1 MTSAPLPP
9 GARARPARLADW
21 LLTGLK
27 LAVRHYPAL
36 LIISLLADLP
46 LSLIRAWALGVDDEV
61 VSFLAGMPAIAV
73 ITPLAK
79 AAAIVAIDRWE
90 RGETGALHS
99 AFGALGRRFPILLAA
114 SLLWTIAVFA
124 GAVLLILPGLILLV
138 LGQCLM
144 GAIILEERSLRD
156 AARRSFAL
164 VRPRF
169 LSVLALFIILQVS
182 VGVASS
188 LLEPLLGHALSGW
201 PLDLLVSAL
210 LSPFALAPLAVL
222 FLHSRAEDE
231 AWAAWSLR

>member
-1 MTSAPLPP
+1 MMSAPLLP
-9 GARARPARLADW
+9 GAHPRAAPLVDW

-27 LAVRHYPAL
+27 LALRHFPAL
-36 LIISLLADLP
+36 VVISLVADLP
-46 LSLIRAWALGVDDEV
+46 LSLIRAWADGVDNGV
-61 VSFLAGMPAIAV
+61 TSFLAGMPAIAV

-90 RGETGALHS
+90 RGETGALHA
-99 AFGALGRRFPILLAA
+99 AFRALGRRFPILLAA

-124 GAVLLILPGLILLV
+124 GAVLLIVPGVILLV

-144 GAIILEERSLRD
+144 GAVILEERSLRD
-156 AARRSFAL
+156 AAQRSLAL

-188 LLEPLLGHALSGW
+188 LLEPLLGHTLSGW
-201 PLDLLVSAL
+201 PLDLVVSAL

-222 FLHSRAEDE
+222 FLHSRAEDQ
-231 AWAAWSLR
+231 ARADQSLR